1 MPIIRHSPPGR
12 ILLLAM
18 RLEVCF
24 VEILA
29 PGKHHEPSILRAVG
43 REVQDSL
50 DALQAEKV
58 GRLVD
63 VRPWGGRFEAFAFG
77 EREGV
82 VDPVEGGEE
91 LVGVPD
97 FLEGGE
103 HAGLTAK
110 KKKCQQTLD
119 LRLNCGHFLQTTLP
133 DKLLVSNRIAVI
145 HAALHV
151 RGQMLRSPRRGVV
164 AVEAEREFFEPLGH
178 FFHVVVLAFFW
189 VDGAFDD
196 GVAVFEELVAEVAVL
211 LLRVDADGVGESVR
225 HFDG

>member
-1 MPIIRHSPPGR
+1 MPVIRHGPPGR
-12 ILLLAM
+12 ILFLAV
-18 RLEVCF
+18 RLEVRF
-24 VEILA
+24 IEILA
-29 PGKHHEPSILRAVG
+29 PGKHDETSILGAVG
-43 REVQDSL
+43 REVQNSL
-50 DALQAEKV
+50 DALQPEEV

-103 HAGLTAK
+103 HAGFAA
-110 KKKCQQTLD
+110 KKKCQQALN
-119 LRLNCGHFLQTTLP
+119 LRLNCGWFLQTTLP
-133 DKLLVSNRIAVI
+133 DKLLVPNRIAVI

-151 RGQMLRSPRRGVV
+151 RGQMFRSPGRWVV

-178 FFHVVVLAFFW
+178 FFHVVVLAFFR

-211 LLRVDADGVGESVR
+211 LLRVDADGVRQSVR
-225 HFDG
+225 HLGG